1 MEKNFKNREILSKNF
16 LGKLFCIMRLTLF
29 ILTTS
34 ALSLFAS
41 GSYSQSARVSLD
53 LKSVTVKQAL
63 DAIEN
68 SSEFFFIYN
77 NELINVERKIDL
89 TVRNKKISDILSEVF
104 DGAGV
109 EVSVIDRKIVLAPT
123 FMGEQQN
130 GKKIAGKVTDSAGVP
145 IPGASVVVKGTTIGV
160 ITDNNG
166 NYSLS
171 NIPEKAT
178 LQFSFVGTKSQEVV
192 VGGKTTLNIT
202 LIEETIG
209 IDEVVAIGYGTSKK
223 RDLTGATSSIS
234 AIQLE
239 KIPITTLGQGLQ
251 GRSAGVQVTSN
262 DGSPGSSVSVKIR
275 GTGTFG
281 DNSPLYVVDG
291 YPISGDLSQINTNDI
306 ATMDILKDASATA
319 IYGNRAS
326 NGVVIITTKR
336 GKNQDLQVSV
346 EAQTSV
352 QSKPGSYAVMN
363 AAQFA
368 LAAQA
373 VNKSEGYPIE
383 PEWNNPGSLRNID
396 WQNALYRTGLTQN
409 YNVSLRGGNEKV
421 QSSFSV
427 GYMDQKGIVLFSDFK
442 RFNSSMAL
450 DYMPAKWLKI
460 SSNMKYT
467 RSERIVRFGSGMWQI
482 GYLTRAIPTMTGNPV
497 TDQIKDANGNYGYY
511 SKTAK
516 ATYACSNIYADT
528 EDQDVK
534 NPTNN
539 FMSTCALEISFLK
552 GFKFKSNVGGNII
565 NNSGYNFTKSSD
577 RTNPPVVAT
586 YTQQANDTYEWLW
599 ENTLAYNRI
608 FGIHSIDF
616 VGGIS
621 SQENTYRMMS
631 TTGTGQLSN
640 ELRNVG
646 SLTTIIPTGY
656 QQTWSLASQF
666 GRLSYKMADK
676 YIFTGTVRHDGSSRF
691 GPGKKWGVFPSLAA
705 AWNISD
711 ESFMKGFKFLN
722 SLKIRGSWGKA
733 GNQNIGLFQYQS
745 NYTTGTSLADNRGYV
760 FGTTKAYQNGIA
772 LNSLPNPNLTWESSD
787 QTNIGFDAS
796 FLHKHFTLTADYYNR
811 ESSDF
816 LLNVPVPAQT
826 GFTTATRNVGSIRNR
841 GVELFLEYRESEK
854 KFKWSVSG
862 NLTTV
867 NNKILSFTD
876 GVTSISNPTNA
887 LGFLAYGSNTW
898 SVYSQSTVGGNIGAF
913 YGFKTDGIYQ
923 AKSEID
929 AMNAVTKAK
938 YGANAFYQL
947 SATSPGDR
955 KFIDTNNDGR
965 ITDADRV
972 VIGSPIP
979 KMFGGLNFDGAFK
992 QFDFSVFVYFC
1003 YGNDLFNYQRRN
1015 LETFDRAS
1023 GAALQN
1029 MGLDYYN
1036 NYWTADRHSN
1046 TYTRLLAY
1054 DTVGNNRPSDAYVE
1068 DGSYIR
1074 LKNLQIGYTLPSA
1087 ISDRIH
1093 CAKIRFFLSGQN
1105 LFTITKYTGLD
1116 PEVGDQGGVTG
1127 SGIDV
1132 GSFPSSKAY
1141 TLGLNI
1147 GF

>member
-1 MEKNFKNREILSKNF
+1 MEKNFKNREILYENF
-16 LGKLFCIMRLTLF
+16 LKKLFCIMRLTLF

-41 GSYSQSARVSLD
+41 GSYSQNAKVSLD
-53 LKSVTVKQAL
+53 LKSVTVKNAL

-68 SSEFFFIYN
+68 LSEFFFIYN

-89 TVRNKKISDILSEVF
+89 NVKDQKISDILSAIF

-130 GKKIAGKVTDSAGVP
+130 GKKVAGKVTDSSGGS
-145 IPGASVVVKGTTIGV
+145 IPGVSVVVKGTTIGV

-178 LQFSFVGTKSQEVV
+178 LQFSFVGTKSQEVI
-192 VGGKTTLNIT
+192 VGGKTTLNVT

-209 IDEVVAIGYGTSKK
+209 INEVVAIGYGTSKK

-234 AIQLE
+234 ATQLE
-239 KIPITTLGQGLQ
+239 KIPISTLGQGLQ
-251 GRSAGVQVTSN
+251 GRSAGVQVTNN
-262 DGSPGSSVSVKIR
+262 DGSPGSAVSVKIR

-306 ATMDILKDASATA
+306 ASMDILKDASATA
-319 IYGNRAS
+319 IYGSRAS

-336 GKNQDLQVSV
+336 GKNQDLQISV
-346 EAQTSV
+346 EAQSSV
-352 QSKPGSYAVMN
+352 QSRPQYYSVMN
-363 AAQFA
+363 ASQFA
-368 LAAQA
+368 LAAQE
-373 VNKSEGYPIE
+373 VNKSSGYPLE

-396 WQNALYRTGLTQN
+396 WQDALYRTGLTQN

-421 QSSFSV
+421 QTSFSV
-427 GYMDQKGIVLFSDFK
+427 GYLDQKGIVLYSDFK
-442 RFNSSMAL
+442 RFNSSLAL
-450 DYMPAKWLKI
+450 DYVPVKWLKL
-460 SSNMKYT
+460 STNMKYA
-467 RSERIVRFGSGMWQI
+467 RSERIVRFGSGIGQI
-482 GYLTRAIPTMTGNPV
+482 GILTRAVPTMTGNPV

-516 ATYACSNIYADT
+516 GTYTGTNLIADL

-539 FMSTCALEISFLK
+539 FMSTCALEINFLK
-552 GFKFKSNVGGNII
+552 GLKFKSNVGANVI

-577 RTNPPVVAT
+577 RTNPPIIAT
-586 YTQQANDTYEWLW
+586 YSQKANDTFEWLW
-599 ENTLAYNRI
+599 ENTLAYNGT

-621 SQENTYRMMS
+621 SQENTYRQMVV
-631 TTGTGQLSN
+631 TGTGQTSN
-640 ELRNVG
+640 DLRNLG
-646 SLTTIIPTGY
+646 SLTTTVPSGN

-666 GRLSYKMADK
+666 GRLSYKIADK

-711 ESFMKGFKFLN
+711 ESFMKGIKFLN
-722 SLKIRGSWGKA
+722 SLKLRGSWGKA

-745 NYTTGTSLADNRGYV
+745 NYTTGTSVVDNRGYV
-760 FGTTKAYQNGIA
+760 FGTTKAYQNGIS
-772 LNSLPNPNLTWESSD
+772 LNNLPNANLTWESSI
-787 QTNIGFDAS
+787 QSNVGLDAS
-796 FLHKHFTLTADYYNR
+796 FLNGHINFTADYYNR
-811 ESSDF
+811 ESSNF

-826 GFTTATRNVGSIRNR
+826 GFSMATRNVGSIRNR
-841 GVELFLEYRESEK
+841 GLELFLEYKESEK

-867 NNKILSFTD
+867 NNKILSFTE
-876 GVTSISNPTNA
+876 GVTAITNSDNS
-887 LGFLAYGSNTW
+887 LGFQAFGASLWT
-898 SVYSQSTVGGNIGAF
+898 VYSQSVVGGNIGAF
-913 YGFKTDGIYQ
+913 YGFKTNGIFQTQ
-923 AKSEID
+923 AEVD
-929 AMNAVTKAK
+929 AANAGTRAK
-938 YGANAFYQL
+938 FGANTYYQL

-955 KFIDTNNDGR
+955 RFVDTNGDGR
-965 ITDADRV
+965 VTDADRV

-979 KMFGGLNFDGAFK
+979 KMYGGLNFDGAFK

-1015 LETFDRAS
+1015 LETFDKS
-1023 GAALQN
+1023 YGVGLQN
-1029 MGLDYYN
+1029 MGTEYYN
-1036 NYWTADRHSN
+1036 NYWKADRPS
-1046 TYTRLLAY
+1046 TIYPRLLSY
-1054 DTVGNNRPSDAYVE
+1054 DTPGNNRPSDAFVE

-1074 LKNLQIGYTLPSA
+1074 LRNLQIGYTLPSA
-1087 ISDRIH
+1087 IANKIH
-1093 CAKIRFFLSGQN
+1093 CAKVRFFLSGQN

-1132 GSFPSSKAY
+1132 GSFPSSRSY
-1141 TLGLNI
+1141 SLGLNL